1 MLSNQRSLSQTTE
14 QSDEH
19 DQVILVSRVTLI
31 GLAILIGSILIYW
44 VNFKHL
50 AVGGPEEWSWFSTY
64 LSGLLTP
71 IFAFL
76 SLIVLCRTL
85 ITQQRELKKTVS
97 VATRTAEI
105 NKNQLIEQ
113 LRAQKHAEIAEELE
127 RIKLAIHNH
136 QIRFFYPTQTGTF
149 PDDRIVLPPVM
160 SLSQIAGSWHPEK
173 MSLYGD
179 YLTKFHSQGDF
190 NASFLALNQY
200 ISLLR
205 SFLAVGG
212 LFYRLEKEIWLL
224 KECSSNLEPF
234 ISRLGFNTDSA
245 VFKFMQNVS
254 FLVQDYRLSST
265 SYGDEVNKL
274 NVLENNQLGH
284 R

>member
-1 MLSNQRSLSQTTE
+1 MPSNQRPPSQAAE
-14 QSDEH
+14 EPDEH
-19 DQVILVSRVTLI
+19 EQVSLVLMVTQIGLVILF
-31 GLAILIGSILIYW
+31 GSILIYW
-44 VNFKHL
+44 ANFNHL
-50 AVGGPEEWSWFSTY
+50 PVGGPEEWSWFSTY

-76 SLIVLCRTL
+76 SLLVLCRTL
-85 ITQQRELKKTVS
+85 VTQQRELKKTVS

-105 NKNQLIEQ
+105 NKSQFIEQ

-127 RIKLAIHNH
+127 RIKLAINNH
-136 QIRFFYPTQTGTF
+136 QIRFFYPKQTGNF
-149 PDDRIVLPPVM
+149 PEDMLVLAPIM
-160 SLSQIAGSWHPEK
+160 SLNEIAGSWEHEK
-173 MSLYGD
+173 MSLYVD
-179 YLTKFHSQGDF
+179 YLTEFNSQDDF

-224 KECSSNLEPF
+224 RECRSNLEPL
-234 ISRLGFNTDSA
+234 ISSLGFKADSP
-245 VFKFMQNVS
+245 VFKFMQNVR

-265 SYGDEVNKL
+265 SYENEVSKL